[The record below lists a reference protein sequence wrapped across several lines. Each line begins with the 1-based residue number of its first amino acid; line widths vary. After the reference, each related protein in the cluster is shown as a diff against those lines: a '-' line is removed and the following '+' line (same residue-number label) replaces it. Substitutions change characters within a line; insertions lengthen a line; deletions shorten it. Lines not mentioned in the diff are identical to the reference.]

1 MIIVYYYLQLVL
13 ASNNSIPDK
22 GPVLLTVAI
31 RPHGIIGPRDA
42 QNIPTIAKAA
52 KEGKMKF
59 VIGLARSQSL
69 P

>member
-1 MIIVYYYLQLVL
+1 M
-13 ASNNSIPDK
+13 
-22 GPVLLTVAI
+22 TVAI

-59 VIGLARSQSL
+59 VIGSVSMRYFPQHNNTD
-69 P
+69 